1 MKYAKLCAI
10 KNKSVRDIVKYDL
23 QNPMWVTEALN
34 RLKKGQH
41 MVLNGQF
48 SQPYSEYPVR
58 ARANVRSPLS
68 LIFYKSVGILNKHF
82 KANKKLNKKM
92 H

>member
-34 RLKKGQH
+34 RPQKCPNI
-41 MVLNGQF
+41 VLNGKF
-48 SQPYSEYPVR
+48 SQPHSQYPVQ
-58 ARANVRSPLS
+58 AQASDGAVFPLYLS
-68 LIFYKSVGILNKHF
+68 LSHRLYD
-82 KANKKLNKKM
+82 
-92 H
+92 